1 MSRLERDLIK
11 TVSDSAGEAVSG
23 AVASLVRSRD
33 WSSSLFSG
41 VRLTVEISAGENEAF
56 ETWLAGLP
64 EAEFVLHGHFVASAD
79 LIERSSGTALVE
91 FLLVEEARAVP

>member
-11 TVSDSAGEAVSG
+11 TVTESAAANMPG
-23 AVASLVRSRD
+23 AAASLVRSRD

-41 VRLTVEISAGENEAF
+41 VRLTVEINASEDEAF

-64 EAEFVLHGHFVASAD
+64 EAEFGVRGYFVASAD
-79 LIERSSGTALVE
+79 LVERSDGAAVVE
-91 FLLVEEARAVP
+91 FLLVEEG

>member
-11 TVSDSAGEAVSG
+11 TVTESATASVPD
-23 AVASLVRSRD
+23 AAASLVRSRD

-41 VRLTVEISAGENEAF
+41 VRLTVEINAAEDEAF

-64 EAEFVLHGHFVASAD
+64 EAEFGVRGYFVASAD
-79 LIERSSGTALVE
+79 LTERSNGVAVVE
-91 FLLVEEARAVP
+91 FLLVEEG

>member
-11 TVSDSAGEAVSG
+11 AVTESAGHAAPG
-23 AVASLVRSRD
+23 ASASLVRSRD

-41 VRLTVEISAGENEAF
+41 VRLTVEINAGEDEAF

-64 EAEFVLHGHFVASAD
+64 EAEFAVRGYFVASAD
-79 LIERSSGTALVE
+79 LVERRSGAAVVE
-91 FLLVEEARAVP
+91 FLLVEES

>member
-11 TVSDSAGEAVSG
+11 AVTESAGHVAPG
-23 AVASLVRSRD
+23 ASASLVRSRD

-41 VRLTVEISAGENEAF
+41 VRLTVEINAGEDEAF

-64 EAEFVLHGHFVASAD
+64 EAEFAVRGYFVASAD
-79 LIERSSGTALVE
+79 LVERRSGAAVVE
-91 FLLVEEARAVP
+91 FLLVEES

>member
-11 TVSDSAGEAVSG
+11 LVTDAAGEAAPG
-23 AVASLVRSRD
+23 AAASLARSRD

-41 VRLTVEISAGENEAF
+41 VRLTVDVIAPESEAF

-64 EAEFVLHGHFVASAD
+64 EAEFRLRGHFVASAD
-79 LIERSSGTALVE
+79 LVERREGAAVVE
-91 FLLVEEARAVP
+91 FLLVEEN